1 MVGPIDS
8 LLRVRLDTLPAA
20 ELRHLAAPW
29 CDATPPAAADTLASL
44 AGGGVPAADAVS
56 AAVAVEERVGAYTK
70 EGLRVM
76 VERWHRAREIYRDVD
91 AATLFGPENS
101 LSYGAQRDTLAAAA
115 DSLAAHDLQSAG
127 APVAD
132 TLGAAADSLASSA
145 DTLSVASDTLSVA
158 ADSLHAAAADTIA
171 AADAAARGADTLSGG
186 MLSGVGDAVR
196 EAVGGMSAAGDTAM
210 AAALGYVVQNL
221 LVAAVVF
228 LYIFCLYRYFDDV
241 EALFKSV
248 FHRSV
253 TLSERMLERR
263 RSDIFYGFLGKLFLI
278 GTCAVGAIVSL
289 WAGGMPAVTEVSPYA
304 HAVLP
309 FAAMA
314 AFVAVV
320 AVQYAMLAVA
330 GGVTRSWPTVAT
342 LLRIRLVY
350 FVLSTV
356 MVMPAVLMWQVDGG
370 VAGNVWLHVAG
381 VAGALAMA
389 LYVRES
395 VTLFISKKIS
405 ILHWFL
411 YLCTV
416 EIMPFTLLWQIIA
429 RMGK

>member
-29 CDATPPAAADTLASL
+29 CDATPPDAADTLASL

-115 DSLAAHDLQSAG
+115 DSLAAHDLQPAG
-127 APVAD
+127 APVTD
-132 TLGAAADSLASSA
+132 TLGAAADSLAASA
-145 DTLSVASDTLSVA
+145 DTLSMASDSLSVA
-158 ADSLHAAAADTIA
+158 ADTLA
-171 AADAAARGADTLSGG
+171 AADAAACGADTLSGG

-210 AAALGYVVQNL
+210 AAALGDVVQNL

>member
-1 MVGPIDS
+1 MS
-8 LLRVRLDTLPAA
+8 
-20 ELRHLAAPW
+20 
-29 CDATPPAAADTLASL
+29 
-44 AGGGVPAADAVS
+44 
-56 AAVAVEERVGAYTK
+56 
-70 EGLRVM
+70 
-76 VERWHRAREIYRDVD
+76 
-91 AATLFGPENS
+91 
-101 LSYGAQRDTLAAAA
+101 
-115 DSLAAHDLQSAG
+115 
-127 APVAD
+127 
-132 TLGAAADSLASSA
+132 
-145 DTLSVASDTLSVA
+145 
-158 ADSLHAAAADTIA
+158 
-171 AADAAARGADTLSGG
+171 GADTLSGG

-210 AAALGYVVQNL
+210 AAALGDVVQNL

-278 GTCAVGAIVSL
+278 GTYAVGAIVSL

-330 GGVTRSWPTVAT
+330 GGVTPVVAHGGHAAAYPSGLFRT
-342 LLRIRLVY
+342 
-350 FVLSTV
+350 
-356 MVMPAVLMWQVDGG
+356 VDGDG
-370 VAGNVWLHVAG
+370 HAGRG
-381 VAGALAMA
+381 
-389 LYVRES
+389 
-395 VTLFISKKIS
+395 
-405 ILHWFL
+405 
-411 YLCTV
+411 
-416 EIMPFTLLWQIIA
+416 
-429 RMGK
+429 

>member
-29 CDATPPAAADTLASL
+29 CDAAPAAPAAGSL
-44 AGGGVPAADAVS
+44 AASVGGGAADPV
-56 AAVAVEERVGAYTK
+56 AAAERVGAYTK
-70 EGLRVM
+70 EGLRMM

-91 AATLFGPENS
+91 ASTLFGPGNS
-101 LSYGAQRDTLAAAA
+101 LSYGARRDTLAGAA
-115 DSLAAHDLQSAG
+115 DTLAAHDAPGAG
-127 APVAD
+127 AAVAD
-132 TLGAAADSLASSA
+132 TLGGAVDSLAA
-145 DTLSVASDTLSVA
+145 ATDTISMAPDSLSLA
-158 ADSLHAAAADTIA
+158 ADSLHAVAGDTLAAADTA
-171 AADAAARGADTLSGG
+171 VHGADTLSGG
-186 MLSGVGDAVR
+186 VLPAAGGVLRD
-196 EAVGGMSAAGDTAM
+196 AVGGMVAQGDM
-210 AAALGYVVQNL
+210 AALGAALGDVVQNL

-228 LYIFCLYRYFDDV
+228 LYIFCLYRYYDDV
-241 EALFKSV
+241 ESLFKSV

-289 WAGGMPAVTEVSPYA
+289 WADGMPAVTEVSPFA
-304 HAVLP
+304 AVALP

-370 VAGNVWLHVAG
+370 VAGDVWMHVAG
-381 VAGALAMA
+381 VAGALALA

-416 EIMPFTLLWQIIA
+416 EIMPFTLLWQIIV